1 MAERHLHII
10 SFDVPAPPDY
20 GGVIDVFYK
29 LQALAAEGVK
39 VHLHC
44 FEYGRPHAS
53 VLEDM
58 CASVHYYERHTGKHQ
73 LLNSLPYVV
82 VGRRSDELVA
92 RLNEDR
98 HPILFEG
105 LHSCY
110 HLGDTRLLDRVRVVR
125 AHNVEHDYYE
135 ALALA
140 ERSTFKR
147 TYFQQ
152 EARKLR
158 KFEPVLSEA
167 DAILTISPADQRH
180 FAAHF
185 RRAIQVPAFHPSPK
199 VDVPPGLGDFCFYH
213 GALSVPENDQAALFL
228 VNEVFRGLP
237 VPLVIAGSGAS
248 SELKSAVAKANNV
261 KLRENIPTAEILG
274 LVRAAQVNVL
284 PTFQS
289 TGIKLKLLLCL
300 FTGRHV
306 VCNSPMVQ
314 DTGLEEL
321 CLVHDDPATMRLSI
335 QACMAKPANGNTLE
349 RRVAVLEE
357 RFCNQRNARRIIKA
371 VWGEA

>member
-20 GGVIDVFYK
+20 GGVIDVYYK
-29 LQALAAEGVK
+29 VKALAALGVR

-44 FEYGRPHAS
+44 FEYGRGRATE
-53 VLEDM
+53 LESI

-82 VGRRSDELVA
+82 VGRRSEELVE
-92 RLNEDR
+92 RLRQDD

-110 HLGDTRLLDRVRVVR
+110 HLGDTRLLGRKRVVR

-140 ERSTFKR
+140 DRGTFKR

-167 DAILTISPADQRH
+167 DAILTISPADQRY
-180 FAAHF
+180 FSSHF
-185 RRAIQVPAFHPSPK
+185 RTAVHVPAFHPSAR

-213 GALSVPENDQAALFL
+213 GALSVPENDQAALYL

-237 VPLVIAGSGAS
+237 IPLVIAGSGAS
-248 SELKSAVAKANNV
+248 RELRSAVAGANNV
-261 KLRENIPTAEILG
+261 KLRENLPTAGIME
-274 LVRAAQVNVL
+274 LVKAAQVNVL

-306 VCNSPMVQ
+306 VCNGPMVH

-349 RRVAVLEE
+349 RRVSILEE
-357 RFCNQRNARRIIKA
+357 RFCNERNARRIMKA
-371 VWGEA
+371 VWG

>member
-10 SFDVPAPPDY
+10 SFDVPAPPNY
-20 GGVIDVFYK
+20 GGVIDVYYK
-29 LQALAAEGVK
+29 VKALAQLGVR

-44 FEYGRPHAS
+44 FEYGRGKAPELDAIC
-53 VLEDM
+53 E
-58 CASVHYYERHTGKHQ
+58 SVHYYERHTGKHQ

-82 VGRRSDELVA
+82 VGRRSDELVE
-92 RLNEDR
+92 RLQKDD

-110 HLGDTRLLDRVRVVR
+110 HLGDTRLLGRKRIVRT
-125 AHNVEHDYYE
+125 HNVEHDYYE

-140 ERSTFKR
+140 ERGTFKR
-147 TYFQQ
+147 TYFAQ

-158 KFEPVLSEA
+158 RFEPVLSEA
-167 DAILTISPADQRH
+167 DAILTISPGDQRY

-185 RRAIQVPAFHPSPK
+185 NKVVQVPAFHPSPK
-199 VDVPPGLGDFCFYH
+199 VDVPHGLGDFCLYH

-228 VNEVFRGLP
+228 VNEVFHGLP
-237 VPLVIAGSGAS
+237 IPLVIAGSGAS
-248 SELKSAVAKANNV
+248 SELKNAVAKANNV
-261 KLRENIPTAEILG
+261 KLRENIPTQEITE
-274 LVRAAQVNVL
+274 LVRQAQVNVL
-284 PTFQS
+284 PTFQA

-306 VCNSPMVQ
+306 VCNTPMVQ
-314 DTGLEEL
+314 DTGLAEL

-335 QACMAKPANGNTLE
+335 QACMAKPANGSTLE
-349 RRVAVLEE
+349 RRTAVLED
-357 RFCNQRNARRIIKA
+357 RFCNSRNAERILK
-371 VWGEA
+371 VLG